1 MRSGRLKFQRYR
13 YLLGDSARE
22 AARLRRQ
29 ADLWD
34 PTAFALFD
42 RLKVKHGWRVL
53 EIGPGKGSLH
63 MELRRRVRGP
73 IDAVERSRVFAD
85 VLRARCRRDG
95 FGPGTIW
102 EADLITARLPRASYD
117 LIFARWVFLFLP
129 DPEAHL
135 RKLVAALKPG
145 GLLAIEDY
153 CRATLRRVPEPPHW
167 ENFLKADLAFF
178 ASEGGDAN
186 IGSRL
191 PDLYKRV
198 GLEIVD
204 VTPTIKSGPAGS
216 AVWNWVTSYFM
227 GVMPQLGKFRPFDAA
242 QAEHLRREWL
252 AAGRR
257 RTSWLIA
264 PTLVDVVGRKPRG
277 LRRGTQSRRRPSNRK
292 PPTRSRA

>member
-1 MRSGRLKFQRYR
+1 MASRSSTYR
-13 YLLGDSARE
+13 YLLGDSRRE

-29 ADLWD
+29 ARLWD

-42 RLKVKHGWRVL
+42 RIKVGRGWKVL
-53 EIGPGKGSLH
+53 EVGPGKGSLH
-63 MELRRRVRGP
+63 MELRRRVKGP

-85 VLRARCRRDG
+85 LLRARCRRDG

-102 EADLITARLPRASYD
+102 ETDLIDAPLPRGAYD

-135 RKLVAALKPG
+135 RKLAAALKPG

-153 CRATLRRVPEPPHW
+153 CRPTMRRVPEPPHW

-186 IGSRL
+186 IGARL
-191 PDLYKRV
+191 TDLYERV
-198 GLEIVD
+198 GLTVVD
-204 VTPTIKSGPAGS
+204 VRPTIKLGPAGS

-227 GVMPQLGKFRPFDAA
+227 GVMPQLAKFPPFNAA
-242 QAEHLRREWL
+242 QAAHLRRDWL

-264 PTLVDVVGRKPRG
+264 PTLVDVVGRKPR
-277 LRRGTQSRRRPSNRK
+277 R
-292 PPTRSRA
+292 PTRGR

>member
-1 MRSGRLKFQRYR
+1 LKPTRYR

-29 ADLWD
+29 AQLWD

-42 RLKVKHGWRVL
+42 RLKIRRGWRVL

-73 IDAVERSRVFAD
+73 IDAVERSPVFAD
-85 VLRARCRRDG
+85 LLRTRCRTDG
-95 FGPGTIW
+95 FGQGSLW
-102 EADLITARLPRASYD
+102 ETDLIAARLPRASYE

-135 RKLVAALKPG
+135 SRLVAALKPG

-153 CRATLRRVPEPPHW
+153 CRATMRRVPEPPHW

-186 IGSRL
+186 IGARL
-191 PDLYKRV
+191 PDLYRRV
-198 GLEIVD
+198 GLDLVD
-204 VTPTIKSGPAGS
+204 VRPTIKAGPAGS
-216 AVWNWVTSYFM
+216 TVWNWVTSYFM
-227 GVMPQLGKFRPFDAA
+227 GVMPQLGTFRPFTAA
-242 QAEHLRREWL
+242 QAAALRRDWL

-264 PTLVDVVGRKPRG
+264 PTLVDVVGRKPR
-277 LRRGTQSRRRPSNRK
+277 RISRGR
-292 PPTRSRA
+292 